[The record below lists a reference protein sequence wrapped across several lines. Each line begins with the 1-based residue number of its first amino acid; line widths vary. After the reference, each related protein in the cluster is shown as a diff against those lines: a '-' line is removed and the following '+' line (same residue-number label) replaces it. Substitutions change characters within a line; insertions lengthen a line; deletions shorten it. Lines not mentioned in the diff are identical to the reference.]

1 VPGALGGRSLVITYP
16 GGYDRTMGLF
26 DRLLH
31 RGSSDLPHA
40 VRADRA
46 FDLLQG
52 GAVLVD
58 VREVAEWRSGHAPQ
72 ARHIPLARL
81 TSEAG
86 RLRKDVPV
94 VVMCA
99 SGARSRSGAA
109 QLRSMGYQATSLA
122 GGIAAW
128 RSAGGAVK

>member
-1 VPGALGGRSLVITYP
+1 
-16 GGYDRTMGLF
+16 MGLF
-26 DRLLH
+26 DLFR
-31 RGSSDLPHA
+31 RDTSGLPHT

-46 FDLLQG
+46 FALLDE

-58 VREVAEWRSGHAPQ
+58 VREPAEWRSGHAPQ

-81 TSEAG
+81 ASEGG
-86 RLRKDVPV
+86 RLRKDRPV
-94 VVMCA
+94 VVVCA

-122 GGIAAW
+122 GGMAAW
-128 RSAGGAVK
+128 RSAGGKVR

>member
-1 VPGALGGRSLVITYP
+1 
-16 GGYDRTMGLF
+16 MGLL

-31 RGSSDLPHA
+31 RDPSALPHT
-40 VRADRA
+40 VRAARA
-46 FDLLQG
+46 FELIEG

-58 VREVAEWRSGHAPQ
+58 VCESGEWRSGHAPQ

-81 TSEAG
+81 SAEAR
-86 RLRKDVPV
+86 RLRADRPV

-99 SGARSRSGAA
+99 SGARSRAGAA

-128 RSAGGAVK
+128 RSAGGAVR